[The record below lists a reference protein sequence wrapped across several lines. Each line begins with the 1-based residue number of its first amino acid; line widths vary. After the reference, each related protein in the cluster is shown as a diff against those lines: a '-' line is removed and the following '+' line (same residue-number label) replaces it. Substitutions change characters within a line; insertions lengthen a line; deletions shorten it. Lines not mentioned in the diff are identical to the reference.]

1 MNTLVFNLLKID
13 NLILRITLIL
23 FFIATFALSA
33 QKIHPVDTKVLTYPK
48 SFSSID
54 RLAERIQSDFQTD
67 YDKARAVYVW
77 VANTITYDLKAK
89 SNPKMITIE
98 SKSTYEFE
106 QKYNRLKIKRIN
118 KTFRSKKGVCQHYS
132 ELYQAIA
139 EKVGLKVQLLTGNA
153 KTTPNQIG
161 RSSKMSNHAWNAVW
175 ANDRWMLVD
184 ATWGSGYTL
193 TDENKFVKEYND
205 FYFDTPPSLF
215 FKQHFPETGVWLNDT
230 LDRKTYESYPL
241 YYTFFSKKGIEL
253 DPDIGVIE
261 ANEGD
266 TIQLKIKNF
275 IYSEAVKLGKKETI
289 PLKFNPFIKENDFV
303 FFEFVFKRKYGRNI
317 TIFINED
324 LFAIIKII
332 PKRK

>member
-1 MNTLVFNLLKID
+1 MIYKI
-13 NLILRITLIL
+13 ITIYFL
-23 FFIATFALSA
+23 FIFEFVSA
-33 QKIHPVDTKVLTYPK
+33 QQYHPVDAKVLAYPK
-48 SFSSID
+48 SFSSIGK
-54 RLAERIQSDFQTD
+54 LTERIQYDFQTD

-89 SNPKMITIE
+89 SNPKVITIE

-139 EKVGLKVQLLTGNA
+139 EKVGLKVQLLSGNA

-215 FKQHFPETGVWLNDT
+215 FKQHFPETGKWLNQV
-230 LDRKTYESYPL
+230 LDRNSYESYPL
-241 YYTFFSKKGIEL
+241 YYSFFSKKGIEL
-253 DPDIGVIE
+253 DPDIGIIG

-266 TIQLKIKNF
+266 TIQLKIKNI
-275 IYSEAVKLGKKETI
+275 IYSEAIKLGKKDKI
-289 PLKFNPFIKENDFV
+289 PLQFKPYNQEDDFV
-303 FFEFVFKRKYGRNI
+303 AFEFVYTRKQGKYI
-317 TIFINED
+317 TIYINENA
-324 LFAIIKII
+324 FVVIKVI
-332 PKRK
+332 PKQK